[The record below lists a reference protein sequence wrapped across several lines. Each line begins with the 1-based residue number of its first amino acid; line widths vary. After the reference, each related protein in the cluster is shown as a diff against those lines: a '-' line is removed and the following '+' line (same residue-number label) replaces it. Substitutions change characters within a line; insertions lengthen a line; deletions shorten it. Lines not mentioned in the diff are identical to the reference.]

1 MSNLSALL
9 GPSGIQWI
17 LVLISIDVVLGIAAA
32 LLKKDFRL
40 GKVASFMVKPVLGY
54 VFGFTVLTMLLQSLP
69 SLEIMVVVAYFLI
82 LLALIGSIL
91 NNLGKLG
98 ISFPVYLRK

>member
-54 VFGFTVLTMLLQSLP
+54 VFGFTVLTMLVQSLP

-98 ISFPVYLRK
+98 ISFPVSLRK

>member
-54 VFGFTVLTMLLQSLP
+54 VFGFTVLTMLAQSLP
-69 SLEIMVVVAYFLI
+69 SLEIMVVAAYFLI

-98 ISFPVYLRK
+98 IKLPPSLGK